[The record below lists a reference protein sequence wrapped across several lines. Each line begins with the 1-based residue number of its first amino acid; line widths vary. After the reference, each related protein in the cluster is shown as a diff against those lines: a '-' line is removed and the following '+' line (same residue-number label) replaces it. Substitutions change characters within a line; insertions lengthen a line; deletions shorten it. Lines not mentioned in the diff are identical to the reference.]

1 MFCLRAL
8 YRAADV
14 VGERHDQGWLLVC
27 LFFQSRTVHGVRD
40 ESDDF
45 GRDPGHLLR
54 HVVGI
59 LAIDGDEPTDD
70 LRVIHMLS
78 RLGLEAYSTAC
89 ENPLTI
95 TVSSQYDI
103 VVEYAKNVH
112 VDPFFASV

>member
-1 MFCLRAL
+1 M
-8 YRAADV
+8 
-14 VGERHDQGWLLVC
+14 
-27 LFFQSRTVHGVRD
+27 
-40 ESDDF
+40 
-45 GRDPGHLLR
+45 
-54 HVVGI
+54 VGI
-59 LAIDGDEPTDD
+59 LAIYGNEPTDD

-89 ENPLTI
+89 ENHLTI